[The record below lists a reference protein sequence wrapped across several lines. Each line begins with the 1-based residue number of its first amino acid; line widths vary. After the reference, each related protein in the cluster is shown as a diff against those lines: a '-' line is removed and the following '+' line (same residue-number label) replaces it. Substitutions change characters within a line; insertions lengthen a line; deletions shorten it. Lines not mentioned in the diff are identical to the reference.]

1 MVNHVTDKVEF
12 DKLIKGDKVLVDFF
26 ATWCGPCSMLAPLV
40 EKLAQ
45 DNPDLTVI
53 KVDVDNAEEIAAA
66 YDISS
71 IPTLIYFSKGAPV
84 KKSVGYI
91 PEASLKRFV
100 GAK

>member
-45 DNPDLTVI
+45 DI
-53 KVDVDNAEEIAAA
+53 QI
-66 YDISS
+66 
-71 IPTLIYFSKGAPV
+71 
-84 KKSVGYI
+84 
-91 PEASLKRFV
+91 
-100 GAK
+100 